1 MKTDLFSES
10 ELPFNLISDPIPA
23 PVKTLSPQETT
34 DAVRAGG
41 YEHTPS
47 MFDGPC
53 YEVKINCVRE
63 CPGIICDT
71 PVKSLDY
78 WESSIKSAPW
88 FSSEREQIIVLIL
101 DAKLRTVAHSIVSVG
116 TLSECMCHPRDVFR
130 PAIALNAYSIVIMH
144 NHPSGDATP
153 SAADY
158 RVTRSLKDA
167 GQMLQIPLTDHIVV
181 GSRTDKTPYYSFK
194 EAGQI

>member
-1 MKTDLFSES
+1 MKTDLFTEAD
-10 ELPFNLISDPIPA
+10 LPFNLITEIIPA
-23 PVKTLSPQETT
+23 PVKTLSPQETA

-47 MFDGPC
+47 MFDGSC

-63 CPGIICDT
+63 CPGSICDT
-71 PVKSLDY
+71 PIKSLEY
-78 WESSIKSAPW
+78 WESSIATSPW
-88 FSSEREQIIVLIL
+88 YSPEREQLIVLIL
-101 DAKLRTVAHSIVSVG
+101 DARLRTVAHSIVSVG
-116 TLSECMCHPRDVFR
+116 TLNETGCHPRDVFR
-130 PAIALNAYSIVIMH
+130 PAIAMNAYTVVLMH

-158 RVTRSLKDA
+158 RVTRAIKDA
-167 GQMLQIPLTDHIVV
+167 GQMLQMPLTDHIVV

-194 EAGQI
+194 EAGLV

>member
-1 MKTDLFSES
+1 MKTDLFSEA
-10 ELPFNLISDPIPA
+10 ELPFNLISETIAA
-23 PVKTLSPQETT
+23 PVKTLTPQETS

-47 MFDGPC
+47 MFDAP
-53 YEVKINCVRE
+53 YFEVKINCVRE
-63 CPGIICDT
+63 CQGIICDT
-71 PVKSLDY
+71 PAKSLEY
-78 WESSIKSAPW
+78 WEASIKSAPW
-88 FSSEREQIIVLIL
+88 FSSEREQIIVLVL
-101 DAKLRTVAHSIVSVG
+101 DAKLRAVAHSIVSVG

-153 SAADY
+153 SAADF
-158 RVTRSLKDA
+158 RVTRSLNDA

-181 GSRTDKTPYYSFK
+181 GSRTEKTPYYSFK
-194 EAGQI
+194 EAGLI